1 MPTAPVIWQRLRGS
15 EGCVNDQTKSSIMNS
30 TSFSISNN
38 VTSYVCPLCPGKS
51 NAEAQFSDRT
61 VDKALVE
68 TSCQPEPHTYHLGC
82 ITQHFENPANR
93 KCVICDQEPL
103 PLYRVDG
110 AKLVE
115 DSPYCEPHALAACR
129 RGDLESLELFLS
141 EPPEMANS
149 KFRSALTGKQVSLL
163 SVAASRGD
171 LACLKVLLGK
181 GANDLDTA
189 LVNAADGGH
198 VECLKLLIE
207 KGANNLNTALK
218 SAIGHVECVRLLF
231 EAGADDL
238 VGAQMMAIRKEDSG
252 SLQLALKN
260 ESRSLDDLTI
270 FCAAKGHAECF
281 RVLIDHGAR
290 VGPSLLVAA
299 NFGHVD
305 VARVILSNVE
315 FTSDGIY
322 LALWSAAR
330 AGKIDCMKFLLEKV
344 PEINLLSLQASLD
357 EARNGGHTECVECL
371 EKTISSA
378 RGQSC
383 AIL

>member
-1 MPTAPVIWQRLRGS
+1 
-15 EGCVNDQTKSSIMNS
+15 MNS
-30 TSFSISNN
+30 SSFSFSNSSISNN
-38 VTSYVCPLCPGKS
+38 VTSYVCPLCPEKS
-51 NAEAQFSDRT
+51 KVEAQFSDRT

-110 AKLVE
+110 AKLFE

-141 EPPEMANS
+141 AAAPEMANK

-163 SVAASRGD
+163 SVAADRGD
-171 LACLKVLLGK
+171 IAALKVLISK

-189 LVNAADGGH
+189 LVNAAEGGH
-198 VECLKLLIE
+198 VECLKLLID

-238 VGAQMMAIRKEDSG
+238 VGAQMMAMRKGDSG

-260 ESRSLDDLTI
+260 ESRSIDHLTI
-270 FCAAKGHAECF
+270 FCAAKGNAECF
-281 RVLIDHGAR
+281 QVLIDHGAKI
-290 VGPSLLVAA
+290 GLSLLVAA

-305 VARVILSNVE
+305 IARVILSNVE
-315 FTSDGIY
+315 LSSDGIY

-330 AGKIDCMKFLLEKV
+330 AGKIDCMKFLLENV
-344 PEINLLSLQASLD
+344 SEINLLSLQTSLE
-357 EARNGGHTECVECL
+357 EARDGGHTECVEYL

-378 RGQSC
+378 KGQSC
-383 AIL
+383 AVL